1 MDFLA
6 EAAEFP
12 FILRHDVVG
21 PVLRVEVVRDIAHRE
36 PCLLELAEREQE
48 ERMVVRLEMEL
59 SALLEQA
66 AVTEAGITVTGM
78 RMATVAAAIRR
89 ELKCIWTSTLP

>member
-12 FILRHDVVG
+12 FILRHDVVR

-36 PCLLELAEREQE
+36 PGLLELAEREQE

-66 AVTEAGITVTGM
+66 AVFLEDTSDGACN
-78 RMATVAAAIRR
+78 AASSAMDRR
-89 ELKCIWTSTLP
+89 N